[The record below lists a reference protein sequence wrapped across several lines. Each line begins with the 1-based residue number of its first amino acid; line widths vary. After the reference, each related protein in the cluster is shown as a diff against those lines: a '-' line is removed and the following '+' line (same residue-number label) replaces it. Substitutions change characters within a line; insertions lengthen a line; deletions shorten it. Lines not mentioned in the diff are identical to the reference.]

1 MEPESSLPHSQV
13 PTTCLYLESAQTSP
27 YPHVLL
33 LEIHLNIILPSTPG
47 SPQWSLYLRFC
58 YLKPVH
64 ACPLP
69 IPATW
74 TTHLILLD
82 FITRKIAFSL
92 EVKIKN
98 RNYMCRCCTVIFWLP
113 PITNQNTYLNS
124 EWSPDLSDE
133 IRKAEYNQ
141 IYVVQTKIRMREA
154 GDFEV
159 TCSRQ
164 CKFVIAKPEMEGM
177 LHPCTVG
184 GMSGRPTGRPKVQ
197 YVTINSRSF
206 FDKIL
211 SKK

>member
-13 PTTCLYLESAQTSP
+13 PATCLYLESAQSSP

-33 LEIHLNIILPSTPG
+33 LEIHLNIILPSTSG
-47 SPQWSLYLRFC
+47 SPQWSLYLRFS
-58 YLKPVH
+58 YLKPAH
-64 ACPLP
+64 ASPLP

-74 TTHLILLD
+74 TTHLIFLD
-82 FITRKIAFSL
+82 FITRTIVSSL

-98 RNYMCRCCTVIFWLP
+98 QNYMRRCRTIIFWLP
-113 PITNQNTYLNS
+113 PITNQNKLQTYPNS
-124 EWSPDLSDE
+124 EWSPDLLDE
-133 IRKAEYNQ
+133 IWKAEYNQ
-141 IYVVQTKIRMREA
+141 IYVVQTKIRMTEA

-184 GMSGRPTGRPKVQ
+184 GRSDRPASPK
-197 YVTINSRSF
+197 YSTSR
-206 FDKIL
+206 
-211 SKK
+211 